1 MKLPFGLGTA
11 VAFLSVMIVLP
22 SLLGSVAT
30 AVALIVGLIL
40 TGQWILGR
48 ADASE
53 RSFECNVASV
63 VCFAYF
69 AYLMGATL
77 IAGGA
82 PQRLLEA
89 ALILPAVLFPA
100 IFRCADL
107 QTSALRPQLVSRV
120 AAVGLVPV
128 LLALGVSTYAFGS
141 DRTGL
146 LAGNPNILGGV
157 MSVQIV
163 LSFAGWGDAGRAER
177 LAIAAIALVSTCAA
191 YLFTG
196 NDGAILALI
205 VAACLA
211 SLPLTKLLWSKGRKG
226 WNFGF
231 GVALVTAAFVALMVV
246 FLLLPLTIR
255 FPTAEYWPSST
266 MQRLIMYQTGIQSLF
281 DHPVFGVGL
290 HQRFYATV
298 AYYPTPPPDDFWFSH
313 LHNSFLTHAV
323 AGGVPGA
330 ALSVAIMLLPSFIL
344 RTTQLARFG
353 NMLSGVLVGVGL
365 TEVLLLNDLKMTVAL
380 MAIAW
385 SLGIKRTCG
394 VDTSDRP

>member
-1 MKLPFGLGTA
+1 
-11 VAFLSVMIVLP
+11 MIVLP

-30 AVALIVGLIL
+30 AVALIAGLVL
-40 TGQWILGR
+40 TGQWLLGR

-53 RSFECNVASV
+53 RSFECRIASV

-69 AYLMGATL
+69 AYLIGATL

-82 PQRLLEA
+82 AGRVLEA

-100 IFRCADL
+100 IFRLADL
-107 QTSALRPQLVSRV
+107 QTSALRPLLASRV
-120 AAVGLVPV
+120 ASIGLLPV
-128 LLALGVSTYAFGS
+128 LLALGVSTYAFGT

-157 MSVQIV
+157 MAVQIV
-163 LSFAGWGDAGRAER
+163 LSFAGWGEAGRTER
-177 LAIAAIALVSTCAA
+177 LAIAAIALASAFAA

-205 VAACLA
+205 VAVCFA
-211 SLPLTKLLWSKGRKG
+211 SLPLTKLLWSKGREG

-231 GVALVTAAFVALMVV
+231 GVTLVTGAFVALMAV

-266 MQRLIMYQTGIQSLF
+266 MQRLIMYQTGIQSFF
-281 DHPVFGVGL
+281 DHPIFGVGL

-298 AYYPTPPPDDFWFSH
+298 DYYPTLPPDDFWFSH

-323 AGGVPGA
+323 AGGLPGA
-330 ALSVAIMLLPSFIL
+330 ALSMAVALLPSFIL
-344 RTTQLARFG
+344 RKTPLARFG
-353 NMLSGVLVGVGL
+353 HMLSGVLIGVGL

-380 MAIAW
+380 SAVA
-385 SLGIKRTCG
+385 LCLALRRGCDGLKGDQKAVG
-394 VDTSDRP
+394 VKP